1 METKVSYNTGYL
13 TVISLISALGGY
25 LFGFDFAVISGALP
39 FLKES
44 FGLDEYWEGFAT
56 ASLAIGC
63 IFGCLMAGSISE
75 RYGRRPGLLFAALI
89 FFISSIAMALA
100 DGRNSFIAFRCLAG
114 VGVGMASMLSPMYIA
129 ELSPPETRGRMVS
142 LNQFTIVLGILVTN
156 LVNYSLGDG
165 GESSWRWMFGLGAI
179 PSLLFMVGVFFLP
192 ESPFWLLKNDKTAE
206 AERVLLRVGNR
217 QYAEKTMQSLAGS
230 MQSAEKVGYRDL
242 FGRAVFPAL
251 LVGIVL
257 AMFQQF
263 CGINVVFNFTTTIF
277 ERIGFDQGS
286 QLRQTVF
293 VGLVNMI
300 FTIIA
305 MWQVDKLGRKPL
317 MLFGSAALAMLY
329 VASAILLKM
338 KSPLA
343 AWSLLSAIGV
353 YAMTLAPVTW
363 VLISEIFP
371 SRVRSQAMMVSVIA
385 LWVGY
390 ALLVFTFPIL
400 ASRMGVYTPFYLYA
414 FICAAGWLFIKLKV
428 RETKGKSLEEMGE
441 VFAAH

>member
-1 METKVSYNTGYL
+1 METKVGYNTGYV
-13 TVISLISALGGY
+13 TAISLISALGGY

-63 IFGCLMAGSISE
+63 IVGCLMAGSISE
-75 RYGRRPGLLFAALI
+75 KYGRRPGLMLAAFI
-89 FFISSIAMALA
+89 FLVSSIAMALS

-129 ELSPPETRGRMVS
+129 ELSPPETRGRLVS

-179 PSLLFMVGVFFLP
+179 PSLLFLIGVFFLP
-192 ESPFWLLKNDKTAE
+192 ESPLWLLKNDKIAE
-206 AERVLLRVGNR
+206 AEKVLCRIGNK
-217 QYAEKTMQSLAGS
+217 QYAEKIVGS
-230 MQSAEKVGYRDL
+230 MEGSMHSREKTGYLDL
-242 FGRAVFPAL
+242 FGGSVFPAL
-251 LVGIVL
+251 LIGVVL

-317 MLFGSAALAMLY
+317 MLFGSAALALLY
-329 VASAILLKM
+329 VASAVLLKM

-428 RETKGKSLEEMGE
+428 RETKGKSLEEMGD

>member
-1 METKVSYNTGYL
+1 
-13 TVISLISALGGY
+13 
-25 LFGFDFAVISGALP
+25 
-39 FLKES
+39 
-44 FGLDEYWEGFAT
+44 
-56 ASLAIGC
+56 
-63 IFGCLMAGSISE
+63 
-75 RYGRRPGLLFAALI
+75 
-89 FFISSIAMALA
+89 
-100 DGRNSFIAFRCLAG
+100 
-114 VGVGMASMLSPMYIA
+114 
-129 ELSPPETRGRMVS
+129 
-142 LNQFTIVLGILVTN
+142 
-156 LVNYSLGDG
+156 
-165 GESSWRWMFGLGAI
+165 
-179 PSLLFMVGVFFLP
+179 
-192 ESPFWLLKNDKTAE
+192 
-206 AERVLLRVGNR
+206 
-217 QYAEKTMQSLAGS
+217 
-230 MQSAEKVGYRDL
+230 
-242 FGRAVFPAL
+242 
-251 LVGIVL
+251 
-257 AMFQQF
+257 
-263 CGINVVFNFTTTIF
+263 
-277 ERIGFDQGS
+277 
-286 QLRQTVF
+286 
-293 VGLVNMI
+293 MI